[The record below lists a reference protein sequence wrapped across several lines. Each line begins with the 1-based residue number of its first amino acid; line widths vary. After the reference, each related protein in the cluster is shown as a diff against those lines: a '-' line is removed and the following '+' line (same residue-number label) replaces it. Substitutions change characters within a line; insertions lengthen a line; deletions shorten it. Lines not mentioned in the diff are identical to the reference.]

1 VTNRVLTFIVVLSTW
16 LGSIAGP
23 NDSLSTNELAGELYD
38 SDLLSPQFHKGRREA
53 LRSLLPENSA
63 AIFFANSIKNRSNDV
78 DFEFHQEPNF
88 YYLTGYT
95 EPHGILFVF
104 KDDQYTGDGHYNELV
119 FVQPRDS
126 STELWAGKRL
136 GVDGVKA
143 RLGFENAYTNNQFA
157 DFKLNLAGLDQVFI
171 IPDDQEMVDNSRDR
185 GDRYSLKKH
194 LKAKMDTT
202 GLNINTILL
211 KEMMSSL
218 REVKE
223 EEEMVLLRKAIDIT
237 CAAQEKLMKEVRV
250 GQAEYHAEAIV
261 EYVFKSGGA
270 EYPGFPSIIGAGENS
285 CILHYTSNRKKL
297 QDNDLVV
304 VDIGAEYHGYSADV
318 TRTFPVN
325 GKFTKEQMI
334 IYNIVLE
341 AQEAGIAAC
350 VPGSR
355 FWAANLAATNVII
368 KRLMQLKLIKE
379 RNEYRDYFMHGT
391 SHYLGLD
398 VHDVGLFGNLSEGN
412 VLTVEPGIYIPKGS
426 PCDPKWWNIGVRI
439 EDDVLITK
447 TGYEVLSDCV
457 PKSISEMEKLMSGA
471 E

>member
-1 VTNRVLTFIVVLSTW
+1 MTRRILTFVVVLSSW
-16 LGSIAGP
+16 FGSIAGP
-23 NDSLSTNELAGELYD
+23 NDSLNSNELSEDLYD
-38 SDLLSPQFHKGRREA
+38 TDLLPPSFHEGRRKA
-53 LRSLLPENSA
+53 LRSLLPENSV
-63 AIFFANSIKNRSNDV
+63 AIFIANSIKNRSNDV

-88 YYLTGYT
+88 YYLTGYN
-95 EPHGILFVF
+95 EPHGILFIF
-104 KDDQYTGDGHYNELV
+104 KNNQYLGNGHYNELV

-136 GVDGVKA
+136 GVEGVKGK
-143 RLGFENAYTNNQFA
+143 LELKNAYTNDQFA
-157 DFKLNLAGLDQVFI
+157 DYKLDLPKLDQVFI
-171 IPDDQEMVDNSRDR
+171 IPDDQEMEDNSRDR

-211 KEMMSSL
+211 KEMMSGL

-223 EEEMVLLRKAIDIT
+223 KEEIVLLRKAIGIT
-237 CAAQEKLMKEVRV
+237 CAAQQQLMEEIKV
-250 GQAEYHAEAIV
+250 GQTEYHAEAIV
-261 EYVFKSGGA
+261 EYVFKSRGA

-285 CILHYTSNRKKL
+285 CILHYTANRKKL
-297 QDNDLVV
+297 LNDDLIV

-350 VPGSR
+350 IPGSR
-355 FWAANLAATNVII
+355 FWAANQAATGVII
-368 KRLMQLKLIKE
+368 KRLLQLKLIKE
-379 RNEYRDYFMHGT
+379 RKDYRNYFMHGT

-412 VLTVEPGIYIPKGS
+412 VLTVEPGIYIPEGS

-457 PKSISEMEKLMSGA
+457 PKSISEIEKLMA
-471 E
+471 DKE